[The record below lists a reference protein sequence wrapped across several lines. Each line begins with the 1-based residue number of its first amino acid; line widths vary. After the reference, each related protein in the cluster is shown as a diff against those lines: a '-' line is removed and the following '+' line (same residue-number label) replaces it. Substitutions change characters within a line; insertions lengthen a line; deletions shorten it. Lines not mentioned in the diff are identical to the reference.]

1 MGKMMKAH
9 RIALLMLG
17 ALFAACTSEEIIEEP
32 QQNEAAK
39 VVHFTATL
47 APKDGSTRSVNKN
60 GVTAWVV
67 GEELAI
73 YYETS
78 GGHATATASV
88 TGVNG
93 GVATIQADLP
103 GAINGGEA
111 RFVYPASLH
120 DGTGGIDESKLLN
133 NQVGIGDDIS
143 NLSTN
148 FDAATGKG
156 IISVSGET
164 ATINGNVGMKNE
176 VCICKITLNFAEEN
190 GYVNS
195 ESEGGTTLNIYVGD
209 GRTYTITSAKE
220 DTAGA
225 AVFGQAPTYLP
236 FRTGDVIYVAMLPV
250 KAQWLIFS
258 STDSNGKTY
267 AGAVTGSLEAGKFYR
282 NVPVALIKD
291 RLYDLRNGNGSFTAH
306 NGSIITSGGIR
317 VEGTITIPNG
327 CTVTLDDVSL
337 RARGSAG
344 IICEG
349 NATIVLKGT
358 NSVSIDVL
366 GNYGGSGIQAGPYGT
381 TLTICGSGS
390 LTVKGADLTAG
401 IGSGNKGSCGNITI
415 SGGTI
420 MATGGNLAPG
430 IGSGDNGS
438 CGDITIT
445 NGVTH
450 VIAIKGVGAS
460 FSIGYGHVG
469 SCGIVTIGGTMYY
482 DDFDGGGFQNGGEE
496 YLSHSPLIFEP

>member
-1 MGKMMKAH
+1 
-9 RIALLMLG
+9 MLG
-17 ALFAACTSEEIIEEP
+17 ALFAACTNEEIIEEP

-47 APKDGSTRSVNKN
+47 APKDGSTRAVNEN
-60 GVTAWVV
+60 GVTTWAKR
-67 GEELAI
+67 EKIAI

-78 GGHATATASV
+78 DGWAADTAKVTAVDNAT
-88 TGVNG
+88 
-93 GVATIQADLP
+93 GVATIQADLA

-120 DGTGGIDESKLLN
+120 NGTGGIDESKLLN
-133 NQVGIGDDIS
+133 NQVGIGEDIS
-143 NLSTN
+143 NLSRN

-156 IISVSGET
+156 IISVNGEE

-190 GYVNS
+190 GHVNS
-195 ESEGGTTLNIYVGD
+195 DSEGGTTLNIYVSD

-220 DTAGA
+220 DPAGA

-250 KAQWLIFS
+250 NAQSLIFT

-267 AGAVTGSLEAGKFYR
+267 CGAVKGSLEAGKFYS

-306 NGSIITSGGIR
+306 NGSIITSGGEVAFNAI
-317 VEGTITIPNG
+317 IIPNG
-327 CTVTLDDVSL
+327 CTVVLDDVNL
-337 RARGSAG
+337 ETYTAG

-349 NATIVLKGT
+349 NATIILIGA
-358 NSVSIDVL
+358 NSVSCETP
-366 GNYGGSGIQAGPYGT
+366 GEYTGSGIQAGPVGT
-381 TLTICGSGS
+381 TLTIRGSGS
-390 LTVKGADLTAG
+390 LTVRGTVLAAG
-401 IGSGNKGSCGNITI
+401 IGSGYKGTCGNITI
-415 SGGTI
+415 SGGIIT
-420 MATGGNLAPG
+420 ATGGNLAPG
-430 IGSGDNGS
+430 IGSGGDGS

-445 NGVTH
+445 NGVTR
-450 VIAIKGVGAS
+450 VTAIKGAGAS
-460 FSIGYGHVG
+460 FSIGYGAYG
-469 SCGIVTIGGTMYY
+469 SCGEIIIGDIEYY
-482 DDFDGGGFQNGGEE
+482 GVGEFWNRGAE
-496 YLSHSPLIFEP
+496 YLSQSPLIFEP